1 MNNNSAIKKNEDEI
15 DNQDVEKIGGRALF
29 SKGFNYKFNVEG
41 HEVHA
46 WRSAKSG
53 KEKVHVDGN
62 LVSSKWGFTRKSLHT
77 FTVNNISYELEFNM
91 VSLLTGELHC
101 ILIRKGVHL
110 ETQKQVAKYTAN
122 KTLTKWIVLFYF
134 VIGFAFG
141 FFGIAFGFFGI
152 DRIMS
157 IFA

>member
-1 MNNNSAIKKNEDEI
+1 MNNNSAIKQNEDET
-15 DNQDVEKIGGRALF
+15 DHQDVEKIGGRALLT
-29 SKGFNYKFNVEG
+29 KGFNFKFNTEG

-46 WRSAKSG
+46 WGSAKSG
-53 KEKVHVDGN
+53 KEKVYVDGK
-62 LVSSKWGFTRKSLHT
+62 LVSSKWSFTKKSLHT

-101 ILIRKGVHL
+101 ILIRKGVHV
-110 ETQKQVAKYTAN
+110 ETQKQVAKFTAN
-122 KTLTKWIVLFYF
+122 KRLMKWRIFLWF
-134 VIGFAFG
+134 VIGF
-141 FFGIAFGFFGI
+141 AFGFFGI

>member
-1 MNNNSAIKKNEDEI
+1 MNNNSAIKQNEDET
-15 DNQDVEKIGGRALF
+15 DHQDVEKIGGRALLT
-29 SKGFNYKFNVEG
+29 KGFNFKFNAEG

-46 WRSAKSG
+46 WGSAKPG
-53 KEKVHVDGN
+53 KEKVYVDGK
-62 LVSSKWGFTRKSLHT
+62 LVSSKWSFTKKSLHT

-101 ILIRKGVHL
+101 ILIRKGVHV
-110 ETQKQVAKYTAN
+110 ETQKQVAKFTAN
-122 KTLTKWIVLFYF
+122 KRLMKWRIFLWF
-134 VIGFAFG
+134 VIGF
-141 FFGIAFGFFGI
+141 AFGFFGI